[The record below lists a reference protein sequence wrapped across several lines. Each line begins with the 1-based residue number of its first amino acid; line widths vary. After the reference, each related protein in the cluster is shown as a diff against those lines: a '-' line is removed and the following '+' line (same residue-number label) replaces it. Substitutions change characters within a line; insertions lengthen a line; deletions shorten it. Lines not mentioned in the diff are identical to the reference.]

1 MSKKKTVS
9 KKKTAK
15 KKVVKKRS
23 AKKKASKKKTAKK
36 KTNNRIGGKNSK
48 AIIRTEEESRNAMYG
63 NSFWKARST
72 HGRNPIFKNHNDLW
86 DACLQYFTWAEENP
100 LKEEKLFSFQGE
112 THTGEINK
120 IRAMTIGGMCIF
132 LDICQNTWTNYKEKK
147 GETDKEKEL
156 AQDFLRVTS
165 KVEEIIK
172 SQKFEGAA
180 ADLLNANIIAR
191 DLGLKEK
198 TELTGE
204 NGKPV
209 SVGFYLPSN
218 GREQEPEEK

>member
-1 MSKKKTVS
+1 
-9 KKKTAK
+9 
-15 KKVVKKRS
+15 
-23 AKKKASKKKTAKK
+23 
-36 KTNNRIGGKNSK
+36 
-48 AIIRTEEESRNAMYG
+48 MYG
-63 NSFWKARST
+63 NSFWKVRSS
-72 HGRNPIFKNHNDLW
+72 HGRNPIFKKPNDLW
-86 DACLQYFTWAEENP
+86 DACLQYFTWVEENP

-120 IRAMTIGGMCIF
+120 IRAMTIGGLCIF
-132 LDICQNTWTNYKEKK
+132 LGVSRDTWKNYKKK
-147 GETDKEKEL
+147 K
-156 AQDFLRVTS
+156 DFLVVTS
-165 KVEEIIK
+165 EVEEIIK

-218 GREQEPEEK
+218 GREQDSSKDGP